1 MQSRAIDG
9 AMRAASVFGAACLLV
24 TLAGCA
30 VDGASR
36 AQGES
41 RPDLVPSPA
50 RDLVRPGHAEL
61 VLTNDRWST
70 FEEARANPSTS
81 VTADSPLYA
90 HIRTARS
97 LGELALPADPRGR
110 YSFSAYPHF
119 YLQVGDTES
128 LRNASTCYVTLS
140 PGQLAS
146 RELVVQ
152 LAPPSPLPDGALAD
166 CWVAATASPRSRAQ
180 VHEIRLAGFVGLY
193 DGWLPQANL
202 LAVATAPAFDTN
214 GSQSASRPS
223 IEPVQRTMQQ
233 TVPSFAPAPPALA
246 PVPAPAP
253 APAPSAAAPFAPAPA
268 PPFSPPPLRDL
279 RRAQMRLSGR
289 RRFAS

>member
-1 MQSRAIDG
+1 MSRSSRWESGCRCLCSTTRQQARARHRWLSSFGGSILQRHANCQKFIRDACKVGHAIESHRRGD
-9 AMRAASVFGAACLLV
+9 ASGVRLRGGVPARDTRGLCRRRRIPNAERSRKSPSLV
-24 TLAGCA
+24 
-30 VDGASR
+30 S
-36 AQGES
+36 
-41 RPDLVPSPA
+41 SPA

-166 CWVAATASPRSRAQ
+166 CRGCRDGFAEVARAG
-180 VHEIRLAGFVGLY
+180 A
-193 DGWLPQANL
+193 
-202 LAVATAPAFDTN
+202 
-214 GSQSASRPS
+214 
-223 IEPVQRTMQQ
+223 
-233 TVPSFAPAPPALA
+233 
-246 PVPAPAP
+246 
-253 APAPSAAAPFAPAPA
+253 
-268 PPFSPPPLRDL
+268 
-279 RRAQMRLSGR
+279 
-289 RRFAS
+289 